1 MDAIYEVHGLAKRYG
16 RTAALNGVDFAV
28 TPGKLVGLLGPNG
41 SGKTTLMK
49 ISAGLLQPT
58 AGSVIID
65 KVPVGV
71 FHQGRHQLSA
81 GPYGPADGVH
91 RRRCRKPVRGFL
103 HRF

>member
-1 MDAIYEVHGLAKRYG
+1 MDAIYEVHGLTKRYG

-71 FHQGRHQLSA
+71 FTKAVCHQLSA

-91 RRRCRKPVRGFL
+91 RR
-103 HRF
+103 